1 MGEMG
6 RDGTLR
12 KTFGHNQSTFI
23 NLLLPSPFVGVG
35 EGLYYSAFIL
45 ARASFSF
52 SSLAQ
57 SDMRM

>member
-1 MGEMG
+1 M
-6 RDGTLR
+6 R
-12 KTFGHNQSTFI
+12 KTFGHNQSINPPFI
-23 NLLLPSPFVGVG
+23 NLLLPSPPFVGVG

-45 ARASFSF
+45 ARASSSF